1 MSFWLASSSIQ
12 IRGSIVINIFACHT
26 EDVGSIPGRG
36 VLRLF
41 QRLGR
46 LDWQLPSARA
56 AGPNYFSASQHGAGV
71 FIKGVWRNGSASDP
85 RGSSMCFWEF
95 QNL

>member
-1 MSFWLASSSIQ
+1 M
-12 IRGSIVINIFACHT
+12 VVNIFVCH
-26 EDVGSIPGRG
+26 GSIPGRG

-71 FIKGVWRNGSASDP
+71 FMKEVWHNGSASDS
-85 RGSSMCFWEF
+85 RSEAWEF
-95 QNL
+95 DLSW